1 MKTKILFFLA
11 AAMFFAACSSHLLE
25 VPTIKNDILDVE
37 EVWLDDIA
45 TDIEIQPIVA
55 DYPLETFH
63 TICGS
68 GSEFVALDENVQTM
82 YYVVDNRVVS
92 KLKTVGRGPR
102 EYRNIIDIAYS
113 AADKTLYAYSPDR
126 HSIYCYRMPGFEL
139 IGQCDFKLDVNAMI
153 LLDDK
158 NLLLTGYDYDSCANS
173 GIYRYNLE
181 SGAIERI
188 IEANYISKTYTSA
201 SSFCKKDGR
210 VYFVMPGF
218 GNTIY
223 QYNGTALQL
232 YARIDYGGFNFDND
246 LCSIDGNKTEDML
259 KYFSYTEE
267 KDFALGCYFLD
278 VTSSTI
284 TYWHHPHIGK
294 KYRSYYT
301 VCKGKESRNC
311 SISIA
316 GLNYKLFPMMI
327 ENGVYTTII
336 QGDWE
341 SKIKPDKPL
350 SPLAQRIVEA
360 MKNQNDYN
368 PILVRFRL
376 KSVDF

>member
-1 MKTKILFFLA
+1 MKTSVLFLA
-11 AAMFFAACSSHLLE
+11 AVMVVASCSSNPSE
-25 VPTIKNDILDVE
+25 VPTFKNDILEVE

-45 TDIEIQPIVA
+45 TDFEVQPIVC
-55 DYPLETFH
+55 DYPLETFL

-68 GSEFVALDENVQTM
+68 DSEFVALDENVQTM

-102 EYRNIIDIAYS
+102 EYRNITDIAYS
-113 AADKTLYAYSPDR
+113 TVDKTLYAYSPDR
-126 HSIYCYRMPGFEL
+126 HSIFCYKMPGFEFA
-139 IGQCDFKLDVNAMI
+139 GQRDFKQDVNAMI
-153 LLDDK
+153 LFDDK

-181 SGAIERI
+181 SGAIDRI
-188 IEANYISKTYTSA
+188 IETNYVGKTFTST
-201 SSFCKKDGR
+201 SSFCKKGGI
-210 VYFVMPGF
+210 VYFMMPGS

-223 QYNGTALQL
+223 KYDGTVPQP
-232 YARIDYGGFNFDND
+232 YARIDYGSFNFDND
-246 LCSIDGNKTEDML
+246 LCNIDGNKTEDMM

-267 KDFALGCYFLD
+267 KDFAIGCYYLD
-278 VTSSTI
+278 VNDSAI
-284 TYWHHPHIGK
+284 TYWHRPHIGK
-294 KYRSYYT
+294 KYRIYYT
-301 VCKGKESRNC
+301 VCKGEVSRNY

-327 ENGVYTTII
+327 KNGVYTIII

-341 SKIKPDKPL
+341 SKIKPDEPL
-350 SPLAQRIVEA
+350 SPLAHRIVEA
-360 MKNQNDYN
+360 MKRQNDYN

-376 KSVDF
+376 KSVGI

>member
-45 TDIEIQPIVA
+45 TDIDIQPIVA
-55 DYPLETFH
+55 DYPLETFL
-63 TICGS
+63 TICGND
-68 GSEFVALDENVQTM
+68 SEFVALDENAQTM

-102 EYRNIIDIAYS
+102 EYRNIIGIAYS

-126 HSIYCYRMPGFEL
+126 HSIYCYRMPGFEF

-158 NLLLTGYDYDSCANS
+158 YLLLTGYDYDSCANS

-181 SGAIERI
+181 SGATDRI
-188 IEANYISKTYTSA
+188 IEANYISKNYSSA
-201 SSFCKKDGR
+201 SSFCKKSGN
-210 VYFVMPGF
+210 VFFALPGS

-223 QYNGTALQL
+223 KYDGTVPQP
-232 YARIDYGGFNFDND
+232 YARIDYGSFNFDND

-267 KDFALGCYFLD
+267 KDFAIGSYYLD
-278 VTSSTI
+278 VNDSTI
-284 TYWHHPHIGK
+284 TYWHRPHIGK

-336 QGDWE
+336 HDWE
-341 SKIKPDKPL
+341 SKIKPDEPL

-376 KSVDF
+376 KTVDF

>member
-1 MKTKILFFLA
+1 MKTKILFYLA
-11 AAMFFAACSSHLLE
+11 LALVFVSCGSHSPE

-45 TDIEIQPIVA
+45 TDIDIQPIVA
-55 DYPLETFH
+55 DYPLETFL
-63 TICGS
+63 TICGND
-68 GSEFVALDENVQTM
+68 SEFVALDENLQTL
-82 YYVVDNRVVS
+82 YYVVDNRVMS

-102 EYRNIIDIAYS
+102 EYQNITGIAYS
-113 AADKTLYAYSPDR
+113 LADKTLYAYSPDR
-126 HSIYCYRMPGFEL
+126 QSIFCYQMPSFEFA
-139 IGQCDFKLDVNAMI
+139 GQRDFKLDVNAMI

-158 NLLLTGYDYDSCANS
+158 YLLLTGYDYDSCANS

-181 SGAIERI
+181 SGAIDRI
-188 IEANYISKTYTSA
+188 IENNYVGNTFTST
-201 SSFCKKDGR
+201 SSFCKKGGN
-210 VYFVMPGF
+210 VYFVIPGS

-223 QYNGTALQL
+223 QYNGTALQP
-232 YARIDYGGFNFDND
+232 YARIDYGSFNFDND

-259 KYFSYTEE
+259 KYFSYTDE
-267 KDFALGCYFLD
+267 KDFAIGGYYLD
-278 VTSSTI
+278 VNDSTI

-301 VCKGKESRNC
+301 VCKDGESYNY

-316 GLNYKLFPMMI
+316 GLNYTLFPMMI

-341 SKIKPDKPL
+341 SKIKPDEPL

-368 PILVRFRL
+368 PVLVRFRL

>member
-1 MKTKILFFLA
+1 MKTHFSFLTLA
-11 AAMFFAACSSHLLE
+11 LVFASCGSHSPE

-68 GSEFVALDENVQTM
+68 GSEFVALDENLQTL

-102 EYRNIIDIAYS
+102 EYQNITGIAYS
-113 AADKTLYAYSPDR
+113 LADKILYALSPDR
-126 HSIYCYRMPGFEL
+126 QSIYCYKMPGFEFAGKRDL
-139 IGQCDFKLDVNAMI
+139 KQDVNAMI

-181 SGAIERI
+181 SGAAERI
-188 IEANYISKTYTSA
+188 IETNYVSNTYTST
-201 SSFCKKDGR
+201 SSFCTKGGS
-210 VYFVMPGF
+210 VFFAMPGS

-223 QYNGTALQL
+223 KYDGTVPQP
-232 YARIDYGGFNFDND
+232 YARIDFGRFNFDND
-246 LCSIDGNKTEDML
+246 LFSIDGNKVEDL
-259 KYFSYTEE
+259 IKYARYTEE
-267 KDFALGCYFLD
+267 KDFAIGCYFLD
-278 VTSSTI
+278 VNGSSI
-284 TYWHHPHIGK
+284 TYWHSPHISK
-294 KYRSYYT
+294 KYRKYYT
-301 VCKGKESRNC
+301 VCKGEESRNY

-327 ENGVYTTII
+327 KNGVYTTII
-336 QGDWE
+336 DGDWE
-341 SKIKPDKPL
+341 SKIKPGEPL

-360 MKNQNDYN
+360 MKKQNDYN
-368 PILVRFRL
+368 PVLVRFRL
-376 KSVDF
+376 KSVGT

>member
-1 MKTKILFFLA
+1 MKTNVLLLA
-11 AAMFFAACSSHLLE
+11 FALVFASCGSHSLE

-45 TDIEIQPIVA
+45 TDVDIQPIVA

-68 GSEFVALDENVQTM
+68 DSEFVALDENLQTL

-126 HSIYCYRMPGFEL
+126 QSIYCYKMPGFEFAGKRDL
-139 IGQCDFKLDVNAMI
+139 KQDVNAMI

-181 SGAIERI
+181 SGAIDRI
-188 IEANYISKTYTSA
+188 IENNYVGNTFTST
-201 SSFCKKDGR
+201 SSFCKKSGN
-210 VYFVMPGF
+210 VFFAMPGS

-223 QYNGTALQL
+223 QYNGTALQS
-232 YARIDYGGFNFDND
+232 YARIDYGSFNFDSD
-246 LCSIDGNKTEDML
+246 LFSIDGNKVEDL
-259 KYFSYTEE
+259 IKYARYTDE
-267 KDFALGCYFLD
+267 KDFALGGYYLD
-278 VTSSTI
+278 VNDSTI
-284 TYWHHPHIGK
+284 TYWHRPHIGK
-294 KYRSYYT
+294 KYRIYYT
-301 VCKGKESRNC
+301 VCKDGKSRNF

-341 SKIKPDKPL
+341 SKIKPDEPL

-360 MKNQNDYN
+360 MKKQNDYN
-368 PILVRFRL
+368 PVLVRFRL
-376 KSVDF
+376 KDIF

>member
-1 MKTKILFFLA
+1 MKTKILFYLA
-11 AAMFFAACSSHLLE
+11 LALDFVSCGSHSPE

-45 TDIEIQPIVA
+45 TDIDIQPIVA
-55 DYPLETFH
+55 DYPLETFL
-63 TICGS
+63 TICGND
-68 GSEFVALDENVQTM
+68 SEFVALDENLQTL
-82 YYVVDNRVVS
+82 YYVVDNRVMS

-102 EYRNIIDIAYS
+102 EYQNITGIAYS
-113 AADKTLYAYSPDR
+113 LADKTLYAYSPDR
-126 HSIYCYRMPGFEL
+126 QSIFCYQMPSFEFA
-139 IGQCDFKLDVNAMI
+139 GQRDFKLDVNAMI

-158 NLLLTGYDYDSCANS
+158 YLLLTGYDYDSCANS

-181 SGAIERI
+181 SGAIDRI
-188 IEANYISKTYTSA
+188 IENNYVGNTFTST
-201 SSFCKKDGR
+201 SSFCKKGGN
-210 VYFVMPGF
+210 VYFVIPGS

-223 QYNGTALQL
+223 QYNGTALQP
-232 YARIDYGGFNFDND
+232 YARIDYGSFNFDND

-259 KYFSYTEE
+259 KYFSYTDE
-267 KDFALGCYFLD
+267 KDFAIGGYYLD
-278 VTSSTI
+278 VNDSTI

-301 VCKGKESRNC
+301 VCKDGESYNY

-341 SKIKPDKPL
+341 SKIKPDEPL

-368 PILVRFRL
+368 PVLVRFRL

>member
-1 MKTKILFFLA
+1 MKTPILILA
-11 AAMFFAACSSHLLE
+11 SAMVFASCSHSPE
-25 VPTIKNDILDVE
+25 VPTIKNDILEVE

-68 GSEFVALDENVQTM
+68 GSEFVALDENAQTM

-126 HSIYCYRMPGFEL
+126 HSIYCYRMPGFEF

-181 SGAIERI
+181 SGAIDRI

-201 SSFCKKDGR
+201 SSFCKKSGI
-210 VYFVMPGF
+210 VFFAMPGS

-223 QYNGTALQL
+223 KYDGTVPQP
-232 YARIDYGGFNFDND
+232 YARIDFGRFNFDND
-246 LCSIDGNKTEDML
+246 LFSIDGNKVEDL
-259 KYFSYTEE
+259 IKYARYTDE
-267 KDFALGCYFLD
+267 KDFAIGCYFLD
-278 VTSSTI
+278 VNGSSI
-284 TYWHHPHIGK
+284 TYWHSPHISK
-294 KYRSYYT
+294 KYRKYYT
-301 VCKGKESRNC
+301 VCKGSECHNY
-311 SISIA
+311 SIRIA
-316 GLNYKLFPMMI
+316 GLNLKVFPMMI
-327 ENGVYTTII
+327 KNGVYTTII
-336 QGDWE
+336 DGDRE
-341 SKIKPDKPL
+341 SKIKPDEQL
-350 SPLAQRIVEA
+350 SPLAEKIVEA
-360 MKNQNDYN
+360 MKRQNDYN
-368 PILVRFRL
+368 PVLVRFRM
-376 KSVDF
+376 KDNFR

>member
-11 AAMFFAACSSHLLE
+11 AAMVFAACSSHLLE
-25 VPTIKNDILDVE
+25 VPTIKNDILEVE
-37 EVWLDDIA
+37 EVWLDNIA
-45 TDIEIQPIVA
+45 TDIDIHPIVA
-55 DYPLETFH
+55 DYPLETFL
-63 TICGS
+63 TICGND
-68 GSEFVALDENVQTM
+68 SEFVALDENLQTL

-102 EYRNIIDIAYS
+102 EYRNITDIAYS
-113 AADKTLYAYSPDR
+113 AADKILYALSPDR
-126 HSIYCYRMPGFEL
+126 QSIFCYQMPEFEF
-139 IGQCDFKLDVNAMI
+139 ISQRDFKLDVNAMI
-153 LLDDK
+153 MLDDK
-158 NLLLTGYDYDSCANS
+158 NLLLSGYDYDSCAQS
-173 GIYRYNLE
+173 GICHYNLE
-181 SGAIERI
+181 SGTIDRI
-188 IEANYISKTYTSA
+188 IENNYVGNTYTST

-210 VYFVMPGF
+210 VYFVMPGS

-223 QYNGTALQL
+223 QYNGTALQP
-232 YARIDYGGFNFDND
+232 YARIDYGSFNFDNY
-246 LCSIDGNKTEDML
+246 LCDIDGSKTEDML
-259 KYFSYTEE
+259 KYFSYTDE
-267 KDFALGCYFLD
+267 KDFAIGGYYLD
-278 VTSSTI
+278 VNDSTI
-284 TYWHHPHIGK
+284 TYWHRPHIGK

-301 VCKGKESRNC
+301 VCKDGESYNY

-336 QGDWE
+336 QGDWK
-341 SKIKPDKPL
+341 SKIKPDEPL

>member
-37 EVWLDDIA
+37 ELWLDDIA
-45 TDIEIQPIVA
+45 TDVDIQPIVA

-68 GSEFVALDENVQTM
+68 GSEFVALDENAQTM

-126 HSIYCYRMPGFEL
+126 HSIYCYRMPGFEF

-181 SGAIERI
+181 SGAIDRI
-188 IEANYISKTYTSA
+188 IEANYISKTYTST

-223 QYNGTALQL
+223 QYNDTALQP
-232 YARIDYGGFNFDND
+232 YARIDYGSFNFDND

-267 KDFALGCYFLD
+267 KDFAIGSYYLD
-278 VTSSTI
+278 VNDSTI

-301 VCKGKESRNC
+301 VCKEGESRNY
-311 SISIA
+311 SINIA
-316 GLNYKLFPMMI
+316 GLKYKLFPMMI

-336 QGDWE
+336 HDWE
-341 SKIKPDKPL
+341 SKIKPDEPL

-368 PILVRFRL
+368 PILLKFRL

>member
-1 MKTKILFFLA
+1 MKTPLSLLA
-11 AAMFFAACSSHLLE
+11 AAMVFASCGSHSLE

-45 TDIEIQPIVA
+45 TDIDIHPIVA
-55 DYPLETFH
+55 DYPLETFL

-68 GSEFVALDENVQTM
+68 DSEFVALDENLQTL

-102 EYRNIIDIAYS
+102 EYQNITGIAYS
-113 AADKTLYAYSPDR
+113 LADKTLYAYSPDR
-126 HSIYCYRMPGFEL
+126 QSIYCYKMPGFEFAGKRDL
-139 IGQCDFKLDVNAMI
+139 KQDVNAMI

-158 NLLLTGYDYDSCANS
+158 NLLLTGYDYDSCAQS

-181 SGAIERI
+181 SGAIDRI
-188 IEANYISKTYTSA
+188 IENNYVGNTYTST

-210 VYFVMPGF
+210 VYFVMPGS

-223 QYNGTALQL
+223 QYNGTALQPF
-232 YARIDYGGFNFDND
+232 ARIDYGSFNFDND
-246 LCSIDGNKTEDML
+246 LCNIDGNKTEDMI

-267 KDFALGCYFLD
+267 KDFAIGCYFLD
-278 VTSSTI
+278 VNGSSI
-284 TYWHHPHIGK
+284 TYWHSPHISK
-294 KYRSYYT
+294 KYRKYYT
-301 VCKGKESRNC
+301 VCKGEKSRNY

-341 SKIKPDKPL
+341 SKIKPDEPL

-368 PILVRFRL
+368 PVLVRFRL
-376 KSVDF
+376 KDIF

>member
-1 MKTKILFFLA
+1 MKTKILFYLA
-11 AAMFFAACSSHLLE
+11 LALVFVSCGSHSPE
-25 VPTIKNDILDVE
+25 VPTIKNDILEVE

-45 TDIEIQPIVA
+45 TDIEVQPIVC
-55 DYPLETFH
+55 DYPLETFLI
-63 TICGS
+63 ICGS
-68 GSEFVALDENVQTM
+68 DSVFVALDENVQTL
-82 YYVVDNRVVS
+82 YYVVDNHVVS

-126 HSIYCYRMPGFEL
+126 RSIYCYRMPGFEF

-181 SGAIERI
+181 SGAIDRI
-188 IEANYISKTYTSA
+188 IEANYISKTYTST
-201 SSFCKKDGR
+201 SSFCKKGGN
-210 VYFVMPGF
+210 VYFVIPGS

-223 QYNGTALQL
+223 QYNGTALQP
-232 YARIDYGGFNFDND
+232 YARIDYGSFNFDND

-278 VTSSTI
+278 VTGSTI
-284 TYWHHPHIGK
+284 TYWHHPHISK

-301 VCKGKESRNC
+301 VCKGGESRNF

-316 GLNYKLFPMMI
+316 GLNYKYFPMMI
-327 ENGVYTTII
+327 KTAFT
-336 QGDWE
+336 Q
-341 SKIKPDKPL
+341 PL
-350 SPLAQRIVEA
+350 STTGRA
-360 MKNQNDYN
+360 K
-368 PILVRFRL
+368 
-376 KSVDF
+376 

>member
-1 MKTKILFFLA
+1 MKTSVLFLA
-11 AAMFFAACSSHLLE
+11 AAMAFVSCNNNSSE
-25 VPTIKNDILDVE
+25 VPTFKNDILEVE

-45 TDIEIQPIVA
+45 TDIEIQPIVC
-55 DYPLETFH
+55 DYPLETLL

-68 GSEFVALDENVQTM
+68 DSEFVALDENLQTM

-102 EYRNIIDIAYS
+102 EYRNITDIAYS
-113 AADKTLYAYSPDR
+113 TADKTLYAYSPDR
-126 HSIYCYRMPGFEL
+126 HSIFCYKMPDFEFV
-139 IGQCDFKLDVNAMI
+139 GQRDFKQDVNAMI
-153 LLDDK
+153 LFDDK

-181 SGAIERI
+181 SGAIDRI

-201 SSFCKKDGR
+201 SSFCKKSGN
-210 VYFVMPGF
+210 VFFAMPGS

-223 QYNGTALQL
+223 KYDGTVPQP
-232 YARIDYGGFNFDND
+232 YARIDFGRFNFDNG
-246 LCSIDGNKTEDML
+246 LFSIDGNKVEDL
-259 KYFSYTEE
+259 IKYARYTDE
-267 KDFALGCYFLD
+267 KDFAIGSYYLD
-278 VTSSTI
+278 VNDSTI
-284 TYWHHPHIGK
+284 TYWHRPHIGK
-294 KYRSYYT
+294 KYSIYYT
-301 VCKGKESRNC
+301 VCKGEESHNY
-311 SISIA
+311 SIGIA

-341 SKIKPDKPL
+341 SKIKPDEPL
-350 SPLAQRIVEA
+350 SPLAHRIVEA
-360 MKNQNDYN
+360 MKRQNDCN

-376 KSVDF
+376 KSVGI

>member
-1 MKTKILFFLA
+1 MKTNVLLLA
-11 AAMFFAACSSHLLE
+11 FALVFASCGSHSPE

-63 TICGS
+63 TICGNDS
-68 GSEFVALDENVQTM
+68 VFVALDENVQTM

-113 AADKTLYAYSPDR
+113 AADKILYALSPDR
-126 HSIYCYRMPGFEL
+126 QSIFCYQMPEFEF
-139 IGQCDFKLDVNAMI
+139 ISQRDFKLNVNAMI
-153 LLDDK
+153 MLDDK
-158 NLLLTGYDYDSCANS
+158 NLLLSGYDYDSCAQS

-181 SGAIERI
+181 SGAAERI
-188 IEANYISKTYTSA
+188 IEANYVSKTFTST
-201 SSFCKKDGR
+201 SSFCKKGGSAA
-210 VYFVMPGF
+210 VVMPGS

-223 QYNGTALQL
+223 KYNDTALQP
-232 YARIDYGGFNFDND
+232 YARIDYGSFNFDND
-246 LCSIDGNKTEDML
+246 LCNIDGNKTEDMI

-267 KDFALGCYFLD
+267 KDFAIGCYFLD
-278 VTSSTI
+278 VNGSSI
-284 TYWHHPHIGK
+284 TYWHSPHISK
-294 KYRSYYT
+294 KYRKYYT
-301 VCKGKESRNC
+301 VCKGEESRNY

-341 SKIKPDKPL
+341 SKIKPDEPL

-368 PILVRFRL
+368 PVLLRFRL
-376 KSVDF
+376 KDIF